1 MPHTRYHLH
10 PSLHPGGGGTAA
22 TCTHWQLRHLPPKP
36 GNPTLPPSVA
46 PPLLTTPIGSLRRAS
61 DRRVRWR
68 HRAPARWPGLELWIA
83 AACRPSSD
91 VFGGRECQAEG
102 QSRSVRAGRLEKA
115 GQQSG
120 SAWEERTPGRR
131 DWRHYQDWN
140 GAAAA
145 LRAKGRSSSICGRLM
160 PGAALRRGKE

>member
-10 PSLHPGGGGTAA
+10 PSLHPGDGGTAA

-68 HRAPARWPGLELWIA
+68 HRAPARWPD
-83 AACRPSSD
+83 SHS
-91 VFGGRECQAEG
+91 
-102 QSRSVRAGRLEKA
+102 
-115 GQQSG
+115 
-120 SAWEERTPGRR
+120 
-131 DWRHYQDWN
+131 
-140 GAAAA
+140 
-145 LRAKGRSSSICGRLM
+145 
-160 PGAALRRGKE
+160 